1 MRLQLLSPFIGVP
14 LNCTTFEAKNNRYTG
29 YLRGATRKPFRRG
42 LSCKCNKK
50 VDFVFYGNKIKHFCG
65 RNAELLWKK
74 LELQSGRVINSVSEP
89 IVRNERLVKF
99 VTPVWEEGLFLF
111 RCSVFFSVIS
121 GVCLLVWYGQSKA
134 KLYVETNLL
143 PSVCTLLSDHL
154 QRELDFGKVRRIS
167 PLGITLESCS
177 IGPHSEEFA
186 CGEVP
191 TVKLRI
197 RPFASLRRGKIVV
210 DAVLSSPSLLVAQKK
225 NYTWLGIPY
234 LEGVPQR
241 HLSAEEGI
249 DHRTRTRRLAREEA
263 TVRWERERDDAA
275 KVSAENGYIISECES
290 VLPED
295 DTYKEH
301 MAGPTRTRLGTPD
314 TFHYTDEKLQW
325 RDHHCM
331 DAGAEYD
338 LKHADLERSFG
349 AKVSSLENSIWSR
362 IMPGSVRHKFKRK
375 ANGRDLSMSN
385 IASKRRLL
393 ECSASAA
400 RSFFEG
406 SVGFDSRKMDCS
418 MTGSDDADFSCSEG
432 TQFKG
437 DQRAVYQDVKVD
449 NSVGGRDDEHAVDLL
464 TNNDVFEADNKLK
477 TDFVS
482 RVILEIP
489 SRNRMDKAQDP
500 FLFTSVKLSKVKN
513 FSDKFSSVK
522 TVRGTRNTNNSD
534 INNEYLEGDNT
545 VKTDVRLVKEVD
557 NVEDDISGTQG
568 SGASSSSSRTEV
580 ESSSSFS
587 FLENFHH

>member
-1 MRLQLLSPFIGVP
+1 MRLCIYF
-14 LNCTTFEAKNNRYTG
+14 
-29 YLRGATRKPFRRG
+29 
-42 LSCKCNKK
+42 
-50 VDFVFYGNKIKHFCG
+50 
-65 RNAELLWKK
+65 
-74 LELQSGRVINSVSEP
+74 
-89 IVRNERLVKF
+89 LV
-99 VTPVWEEGLFLF
+99 
-111 RCSVFFSVIS
+111 VIS
-121 GVCLLVWYGQSKA
+121 NLRVSYNIIHFYYFVLH
-134 KLYVETNLL
+134 VETNLL
-143 PSVCTLLSDHL
+143 PSICTLLSDHL
-154 QRELDFGKVRRIS
+154 PRELDFGKVRRIS

-249 DHRTRTRRLAREEA
+249 DHRTRTRRLVREEA

-449 NSVGGRDDEHAVDLL
+449 NSVGGRDDELAVDLP
-464 TNNDVFEADNKLK
+464 TNNDIFEADRL
-477 TDFVS
+477 
-482 RVILEIP
+482 IL
-489 SRNRMDKAQDP
+489 
-500 FLFTSVKLSKVKN
+500 
-513 FSDKFSSVK
+513 
-522 TVRGTRNTNNSD
+522 
-534 INNEYLEGDNT
+534 
-545 VKTDVRLVKEVD
+545 
-557 NVEDDISGTQG
+557 
-568 SGASSSSSRTEV
+568 
-580 ESSSSFS
+580 
-587 FLENFHH
+587 FLE